1 MAAVKADNNFRA
13 KSNWKLESGWLCLDF
28 ANTAEW
34 HASDHPIESLT
45 SYAALIGWARPIGFL
60 PDRTAQQLLS
70 ATDQH
75 PTKAAR
81 ILDRAVA
88 LREAIYRIFV
98 AVAHGQTPAAADQSI
113 LNAELGRSK
122 SRLVWNK
129 ATFDWER
136 QGEDGDLDQ
145 LLWWVVRSASELLTS
160 DDIKR
165 VGVCADDRGCG
176 WLFYD
181 TSRNG
186 SRQWCSMRGCGNRAK
201 ARRHFEKLKSEQ

>member
-1 MAAVKADNNFRA
+1 MATIKAEN
-13 KSNWKLESGWLCLDF
+13 NWKLESGWLCLDF
-28 ANTAEW
+28 VNTMEW

-60 PDRTAQQLLS
+60 PDRTVQQLLGT
-70 ATDQH
+70 ADQH
-75 PTKAAR
+75 PTEAAR
-81 ILDRAVA
+81 VLDRAVA
-88 LREAIYRIFV
+88 LREAIYHIFS
-98 AVAHGQTPAAADQSI
+98 AVAYGKIPAADDQSI
-113 LNAELGRSK
+113 LNAEISRSM
-122 SRLVWNK
+122 SQSCLVWNK
-129 ATFDWER
+129 ATFGWER

-145 LLWWVVRSASELLTS
+145 MLWWIVRSASELLTS
-160 DDIKR
+160 ENIKR

-201 ARRHFEKLKSEQ
+201 ARRHYEKVKNEE

>member
-1 MAAVKADNNFRA
+1 MATVKAEN
-13 KSNWKLESGWLCLDF
+13 NWKLESGWLCLDF

-45 SYAALIGWARPIGFL
+45 SYAALIGWTRPIGFL
-60 PDRTAQQLLS
+60 PDRTAQQLLRV
-70 ATDQH
+70 ADQH
-75 PTKAAR
+75 PAEAAR
-81 ILDRAVA
+81 VLDRAVT
-88 LREAIYRIFV
+88 LREAIYHIFV
-98 AVAHGQTPAAADQSI
+98 AVAHDKTPSAADQSI
-113 LNAELGRSK
+113 MNAELSRSMSK
-122 SRLVWNK
+122 SSLVWNK

-136 QGEDGDLDQ
+136 QGEESDLDQ
-145 LLWWVVRSASELLTS
+145 LLWWIVRSASELLTS
-160 DDIKR
+160 EDIKR

-201 ARRHFEKLKSEQ
+201 ARRHYEKVKSEE

>member
-1 MAAVKADNNFRA
+1 MATVKAEN
-13 KSNWKLESGWLCLDF
+13 NWKLESGWLCLDF

-34 HASDHPIESLT
+34 HASDHPTESLT

-60 PDRTAQQLLS
+60 PDRAAQQLLR
-70 ATDQH
+70 AADQH
-75 PTKAAR
+75 PTEAAR
-81 ILDRAVA
+81 VLDRAVA
-88 LREAIYRIFV
+88 LREAIYHIFV
-98 AVAHGQTPAAADQSI
+98 AVAHKRTPAADDQSI
-113 LNAELGRSK
+113 LNAELSRSM
-122 SRLVWNK
+122 SRSCLVWNK

-136 QGEDGDLDQ
+136 QGEDDELDQ
-145 LLWWVVRSASELLTS
+145 LLWWIVRSASELLTS
-160 DDIKR
+160 MDIKR

-201 ARRHFEKLKSEQ
+201 ARRHYEKVKSEE

>member
-1 MAAVKADNNFRA
+1 MATVRPEN
-13 KSNWKLESGWLCLDF
+13 NWKLESGWLCLDF

-45 SYAALIGWARPIGFL
+45 SYAALIAWARPIGL
-60 PDRTAQQLLS
+60 LADRTAQQLLR
-70 ATDQH
+70 AADQH
-75 PTKAAR
+75 PTEAAR
-81 ILDRAVA
+81 TLDRAVA
-88 LREAIYRIFV
+88 LREAIYHIFA
-98 AVAHGQTPAAADQSI
+98 AVAHGQTPVAADQSI
-113 LNAELGRSK
+113 LNAELGRSMSR

-145 LLWWVVRSASELLTS
+145 LLWWIVRSASELLTS
-160 DDIKR
+160 EDIKR

-201 ARRHFEKLKSEQ
+201 AKRHYEKGRAETT